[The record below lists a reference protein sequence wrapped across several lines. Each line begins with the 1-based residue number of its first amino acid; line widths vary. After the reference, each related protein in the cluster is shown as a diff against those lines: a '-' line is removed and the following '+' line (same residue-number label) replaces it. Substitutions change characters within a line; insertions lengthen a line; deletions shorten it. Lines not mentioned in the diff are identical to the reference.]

1 MTDQA
6 ELVEV
11 RILQLPV
18 PLREKSTEHSEELMR
33 EMTLIAQQIS
43 EGDSPALPTR
53 LVQLVAEVRANFG
66 VFTTGANQQMDAAAE
81 AGIPVIDEIVYHV
94 PASTGPFCEHLLA
107 IIDETDEFCRRG
119 DYLLTLA
126 TPADVLRYQRWIIGE
141 FVRQIR
147 GEPAIPWPEF
157 QPATG

>member
-1 MTDQA
+1 A
-6 ELVEV
+6 AALIEV
-11 RILQLPV
+11 RILGLPV
-18 PLREKSTEHSEELMR
+18 PLRERSTQHGDELVR
-33 EMTLIAQQIS
+33 EMTLLAARA
-43 EGDSPALPTR
+43 EDSSGAHVPQR
-53 LVQLVAEVRANFG
+53 LVSLAADVRSTYG
-66 VFTTGANQQMDAAAE
+66 VFTEHANAQMDAAAL